1 MNATSLTAAGTD
13 SLAVTRLR
21 LTRFRNY
28 ASLALDLEPITVV
41 ATGPNGAG
49 KTNLLE
55 AISFLAPGR
64 GLRGARFS
72 DIDSALVGETACI
85 AEGVGWTVAATV
97 ETNEGPIKIG
107 TGRTAGKE
115 RRTVRIAGKPHKS
128 QAALSEVVSAVW
140 LTPQMDRI
148 FMDSP
153 SGRRRFLDRL
163 VFGFDTAHSGRVSAY
178 ESAMR
183 QRAKLLRDGVCDDVW
198 LSVLESTMVER
209 GIAIAAAR
217 REITE
222 RLNRA
227 CRLAD
232 GPFPQATLTLEGSLE
247 TWLETLPALEAE
259 DRMRDALTAARRS
272 GAETARA
279 PVGPH
284 RSDLRVMHVEKGK
297 PADLCSTGEQ
307 KALLIAIVLADAR
320 LRAAERSATPLLL
333 LDEVA
338 AHLDSERRTAL
349 FHAIR
354 DLGAQVW
361 LTGTDRVTF
370 EEMQSDA
377 QFLDVRGGQACLQT

>member
-1 MNATSLTAAGTD
+1 MNATSLTAANTD

-28 ASLALDLEPITVV
+28 ISLALDLDPLPVV

-64 GLRGARFS
+64 GMRGAKLS
-72 DIDSALVGETACI
+72 DIDPAPSTE
-85 AEGVGWTVAATV
+85 AESGTEGWAVAATV
-97 ETNEGPIKIG
+97 DTGEGPIEIG
-107 TGRTAGKE
+107 TGRTAGEE
-115 RRTVRIAGKPHKS
+115 RRTVRIAGRPHKS
-128 QAALSEVVSAVW
+128 QAALAEYVSAVW

-148 FMDSP
+148 FVDGP

-163 VFGFDTAHSGRVSAY
+163 VFGFDAAHSGRVSAY

-183 QRAKLLRDGVCDDVW
+183 QRARLLRDGVGDDVW
-198 LSVLESTMVER
+198 LGVLESTMAER

-217 REITE
+217 REITD

-227 CRLAD
+227 CALTD
-232 GPFPQATLTLEGSLE
+232 GPFPQATLTLDGALE

-259 DRMRDALTAARRS
+259 DRMRAALAAARRE

-284 RSDLRVMHVEKGK
+284 RSDLKVLHVEKGQ
-297 PADLCSTGEQ
+297 PADRCSTGEQ

-320 LRAAERSATPLLL
+320 LRAAERNATPLLL

-338 AHLDSERRTAL
+338 AHLDSKRRSAL

-354 DLGAQVW
+354 NLGAQVW
-361 LTGTDRVTF
+361 LTGTDRATF
-370 EEMQSDA
+370 DEMKSDA
-377 QFLDVRGGQACLQT
+377 QFLDVHGGKACLLS